1 MEALATWHLVLR
13 RPPAEVGGWGGVEP
27 MRESPSSGPSEPC
40 DCHVPLLSLILP
52 LPHLRRRR
60 LCVCAC
66 VHLGP
71 LSVESNFAKL
81 LGRTHLSNLTIG
93 ARHALHSHWWLPLFA
108 YRSCLRG
115 LGHLQQRVS
124 QLSWLERTAN
134 NRKVRG
140 SSPRG
145 TNFSKSTI
153 QHLCMPHTQ
162 TSIGQLFTVHCPNI
176 HCLIAHWSTVPLP
189 IAPRSD

>member
-1 MEALATWHLVLR
+1 MVGCKKLVTLLDLCVSSLRRGHANLLCIVPILTDDPRRESTGQDSRNNRPQPKVQEGPHHSFLAALTMEALATWHLVLR

-27 MRESPSSGPSEPC
+27 MRESPSSGPSESC

-93 ARHALHSHWWLPLFA
+93 ARHALHSHWRLPLFA
-108 YRSCLRG
+108 YCACLRG
-115 LGHLQQRVS
+115 LGH
-124 QLSWLERTAN
+124 A
-134 NRKVRG
+134 
-140 SSPRG
+140 
-145 TNFSKSTI
+145 
-153 QHLCMPHTQ
+153 
-162 TSIGQLFTVHCPNI
+162 
-176 HCLIAHWSTVPLP
+176 
-189 IAPRSD
+189 